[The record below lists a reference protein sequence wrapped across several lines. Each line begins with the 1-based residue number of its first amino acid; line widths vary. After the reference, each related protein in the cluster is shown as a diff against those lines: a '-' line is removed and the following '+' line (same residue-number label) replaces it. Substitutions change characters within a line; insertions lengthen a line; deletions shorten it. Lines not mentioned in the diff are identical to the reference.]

1 MSPKRPVAR
10 SGRRDEAGRPDK
22 AGKPEEDAVLFFH
35 KPT

>member
-10 SGRRDEAGRPDK
+10 SGRPDEAGRPDK